1 MRDAITGNAPGRPR
15 HGLLPQMSGLI
26 RVHWPVLSRRLL
38 ITAGAFFAAFVVVAV
53 FVDLGAFGRLNLRM
67 THYLQGR
74 GSAGQDIGLGIFSYL
89 GSIEVTLLVA
99 ALIGIALFRGLRLL
113 AVLPMAFVLAGSL
126 LELIGKQLITSPAP
140 GKAFQRFPDF
150 LPGLAHKFGHYSF
163 PSGHV
168 LRATMAYGLVL
179 YLAERWELFGRDSS
193 RLSPVLVLLV
203 FFVGYGVVYL
213 GWHWLS
219 DALGGFLLGLTL
231 LFALIAYLE
240 RKRTVNPG
248 HQLD

>member
-1 MRDAITGNAPGRPR
+1 MRDAIAGNTPGRPR
-15 HGLLPQMSGLI
+15 HGLLPQVSTLI
-26 RVHWPVLSRRLL
+26 RLHWPVLSRRLL

-74 GSAGQDIGLGIFSYL
+74 GSTGQDIGLGVFSYL

-113 AVLPMAFVLAGSL
+113 AVLPVAFVLAGSL
-126 LELIGKQLITSPAP
+126 LELIGKQVITSPAP

-168 LRATMAYGLVL
+168 LRATMTYGLVL
-179 YLAERWELFGRDSS
+179 YLSERWELFGRDSS

-203 FFVGYGVVYL
+203 FFVGYAVVYL

>member
-1 MRDAITGNAPGRPR
+1 MIT
-15 HGLLPQMSGLI
+15 SGSFFGAFL
-26 RVHWPVLSRRLL
+26 V
-38 ITAGAFFAAFVVVAV
+38 ITILVSAGAF
-53 FVDLGAFGRLNLRM
+53 DRLNLRL
-67 THYLQGR
+67 THYIQGR
-74 GSAGQDIGLGIFSYL
+74 GSTGQDIGLGLFSYL
-89 GSIEVTLLVA
+89 GSIEVTLVIA
-99 ALIGIALFRGLRLL
+99 ALLGLALFRGLRLL
-113 AVLPMAFVLAGSL
+113 AVLPVAFVLAGSL
-126 LELIGKQLITSPAP
+126 LELIGKQVITSPAP

-168 LRATMAYGLVL
+168 LRATLTYGLVL
-179 YLAERWELFGRDSS
+179 YLSERWELFGRDSS
-193 RLSPVLVLLV
+193 RLSPVLVLVV

>member
-1 MRDAITGNAPGRPR
+1 VPA
-15 HGLLPQMSGLI
+15 LI
-26 RVHWPVLSRRLL
+26 RLHWPVLSRRLL
-38 ITAGAFFAAFVVVAV
+38 ITAGVFFAAFVVLSL
-53 FVDLGAFGRLNLRM
+53 FVNAGAFDRLNLRM

-74 GSAGQDIGLGIFSYL
+74 GSTGQDIGLGVFSYL
-89 GSIEVTLLVA
+89 GSIEVTLVIA

-113 AVLPMAFVLAGSL
+113 AVLPVVFVLTGSL
-126 LELIGKQLITSPAP
+126 LELIGKQLIQSPAP

-150 LPGLAHKFGHYSF
+150 LPALAHKLGHYSF

-168 LRATMAYGLVL
+168 LRATLSYGLVL
-179 YLAERWELFGRDSS
+179 YLSERWELFGRDSS

-219 DALGGFLLGLTL
+219 DAIGGFLLGLTL

-248 HQLD
+248 HVLD

>member
-1 MRDAITGNAPGRPR
+1 
-15 HGLLPQMSGLI
+15 MSALI
-26 RVHWPVLSRRLL
+26 RPHWPVLSRRLL
-38 ITAGAFFAAFVVVAV
+38 ITAGVFFAAFIVIAL
-53 FVDLGAFGRLNLRM
+53 FVMVGTFGRSNLRM

-74 GSAGQDIGLGIFSYL
+74 GSTGQDIGLGIFSYL
-89 GSIEVTLLVA
+89 GSIEVTVVIGALV
-99 ALIGIALFRGLRLL
+99 GVALFRGLRLL
-113 AVLPMAFVLAGSL
+113 AVLPVAFILAGSL
-126 LELIGKQLITSPAP
+126 LEIVGKQLITSPAP
-140 GKAFQRFPDF
+140 VKAFQRFPDI
-150 LPGLAHKFGHYSF
+150 LPSLGHKFGHYSF

-168 LRATMAYGLVL
+168 LRATIAYGLVL

-193 RLSPVLVLLV
+193 RLSPVLVPV
-203 FFVGYGVVYL
+203 IFFIGYGVVYL

-219 DALGGFLLGLTL
+219 DAIGGLLLGLTL